1 MEGWGPVWKDEDEY
15 GRMGWGP
22 VWKDGMGISMEGWGP
37 VWKDG
42 LGTGRMGWGP
52 VKSKPCESEPA
63 VSFGGGWEGVASFGR
78 GVALARRRGVGTASS
93 DPVVLP

>member
-1 MEGWGPVWKDEDEY
+1 MGTSMEGWDGDQY
-15 GRMGWGP
+15 GRMGTS
-22 VWKDGMGISMEGWGP
+22 IEGWAG
-37 VWKDG
+37 DG
-42 LGTGRMGWGP
+42 EDGVGMGP

-78 GVALARRRGVGTASS
+78 GVALARGRGVGTASS

>member
-1 MEGWGPVWKDEDEY
+1 MDIVKCSSPEAGEEDGMGTSMEGWGGDQY
-15 GRMGWGP
+15 GRMGWG
-22 VWKDGMGISMEGWGP
+22 GS
-37 VWKDG
+37 
-42 LGTGRMGWGP
+42 GRMGWGWGP

-78 GVALARRRGVGTASS
+78 GVALARGRGVGTASS

>member
-1 MEGWGPVWKDEDEY
+1 
-15 GRMGWGP
+15 MGW
-22 VWKDGMGISMEGWGP
+22 
-37 VWKDG
+37 
-42 LGTGRMGWGP
+42 GWGP

-78 GVALARRRGVGTASS
+78 GVALARGRGVGTASS

>member
-1 MEGWGPVWKDEDEY
+1 MEGWAGDQY

-22 VWKDGMGISMEGWGP
+22 VWKDGLGTSMEGWAG
-37 VWKDG
+37 DQY
-42 LGTGRMGWGP
+42 GRMGWGRGP

-78 GVALARRRGVGTASS
+78 GIALARGRGVGTASS

>member
-1 MEGWGPVWKDEDEY
+1 M
-15 GRMGWGP
+15 
-22 VWKDGMGISMEGWGP
+22 DGVGTSMEGWAGD
-37 VWKDG
+37 VEDG
-42 LGTGRMGWGP
+42 LGMAWGP

-78 GVALARRRGVGTASS
+78 GVALARGRGVGTASS